1 MEMNRRSVLG
11 IVGAATTVAA
21 IGLPVGIANATPEDA
36 MAKVREFAGG
46 KEPQTGGKLTLNTPE
61 IAENGNS
68 VPVGVSV
75 DSAMEGDDM
84 VEEIMILADGNP
96 NPDVVTFKFTELSG
110 EAVAETRM
118 RLAKTQ
124 DVVAVAK
131 MANGDVHM
139 AKAPVKVTIG
149 GCGG

>member
-1 MEMNRRSVLG
+1 MQMNRRSVLG
-11 IVGAATTVAA
+11 VFGGAATVAA
-21 IGLPVGIANATPEDA
+21 IGLPVGLANATPEDT
-36 MAKVREFAGG
+36 MAKIKEFAGD

-75 DSAMEGDDM
+75 ESAMEGDDM
-84 VEEIMILADGNP
+84 VEEIMILAEGNP
-96 NPDVVTFKFTELSG
+96 NPDVVTFKFSELSG
-110 EAVAETRM
+110 EAIAETRM

-124 DVVAVAK
+124 DVVAVAR
-131 MANGDVHM
+131 MTNGDIHM

>member
-1 MEMNRRSVLG
+1 MQMNRRSILG
-11 IVGAATTVAA
+11 IAGGAAAVAV
-21 IGLPVGIANATPEDA
+21 IGLPVRLAQATPEEA
-36 MAKVREFAGG
+36 MAKVKEFAGG
-46 KEPQTGGKLTLNTPE
+46 AEPQEGGKLTLNTPE

-84 VEEIMILADGNP
+84 VQEVMILAAGNP
-96 NPDVVTFKFTELSG
+96 NPDVVTFKFSPLSG
-110 EAVAETRM
+110 EATAETRM

-124 DVVAVAK
+124 NVIAVAK
-131 MANGDVHM
+131 MANGDVYM